1 MERSTNSEGFE
12 SELQK
17 TMKAL
22 LLAQIQGWK
31 QREQVELLD
40 RAGFPQRQIALM
52 LGTSSKSISVRLA
65 EIRKEARA
73 RRG

>member
-1 MERSTNSEGFE
+1 VERSTNSEGFE

>member
-1 MERSTNSEGFE
+1 VERSTNSEGFE

-17 TMKAL
+17 TMKAS

>member
-17 TMKAL
+17 TMKAS